1 MHRFLLATLA
11 AGCLLTTSLQA
22 ESKIGFR
29 QLGSTKPVVV
39 ERGKKTT
46 IQIRSSFTLDGTHSV
61 FFDKP
66 GITMK
71 FLETKPIAAPR
82 TGRGRT
88 GTPFRFECNVPADQE
103 PGIYEMR
110 VATKQAVSSITHLL
124 VSEYPVVLEAA
135 KENGTPANAQ
145 SVPVPVAIS
154 GVCEKA
160 EDVDCFAVNGKAGQE
175 LTFQI
180 YAQRV
185 TQAVH
190 SMQSGGGV
198 YLMDPIL
205 TLFGPN
211 GQVVAQNDNFIG
223 GDSFLAFKLPEDGTY
238 VLEVRDAR
246 YIGNDKYVYC
256 VEISDRPFAHA
267 VFPIAVQSGKPTEV
281 SLVGHNLGTSPS
293 ATITIGISNPSAS
306 DETHNG
312 ATWKTFR
319 FRTPLGETNPV
330 PILVSQSPQLM
341 ASTGNDSIANAIPLT
356 LPVGVNARFSNPEQS
371 HYYSFDAVK
380 GKYYL
385 FEIIAHRSGL
395 PLDCVLEI
403 QDETGKKLA
412 EADDGLQTKD
422 PKLYFK
428 APADGKLFVVLRD
441 LHDRGGERFFYH
453 LKAEPSGP
461 DFEVHGEY
469 YYAQI
474 APGTRMVWFAKITR
488 LNGFKGPVE
497 MHVDGLPKG
506 VSVTPV
512 TIPAGM
518 TYCSLLLSAAPDA
531 KVNASLARVY
541 GKATIADTDDKP
553 QEVIRYGRITCEL
566 QTQGG
571 GQARWPISTQLVG
584 VTEPLDLL
592 KVEATPSELTLK
604 PGGKAEITVRIERS
618 KGYKDPVT
626 LAMAFKYF
634 STTYGNQLPPGVTVS
649 KSSKARLTGNVLEGK
664 IILEATDKAMPV
676 ERLPISVLAR
686 VSITFSITT
695 NYGSNPVYLTIP
707 APAEVTKK

>member
-1 MHRFLLATLA
+1 MHRFLLAALA

-46 IQIRSSFTLDGTHSV
+46 IQIRSNFTLDGTHTV

-82 TGRGRT
+82 TGRGRV
-88 GTPFRFECNVPADQE
+88 GTPFRFECDVPADQE

-124 VSEYPVVLEAA
+124 VSEFPVVLEQQ
-135 KENGTPANAQ
+135 KENGTPATAQ
-145 SVPVPVAIS
+145 AVSIPVAIS
-154 GVCEKA
+154 GVCEQA
-160 EDVDCFAVNGKAGQE
+160 EDVDCFAVTGKAGQG
-175 LTFQI
+175 LTFQV

-190 SMQSGGGV
+190 SMQSGGGT

-223 GDSFLAFKLPEDGTY
+223 GDSFIAYQLPQDGKY

-246 YIGNDKYVYC
+246 YVGNDKYVYG
-256 VEISDRPFAHA
+256 VEISDRPYAHA
-267 VFPIAVQSGKPTEV
+267 LFPIAVQSGKPTEV
-281 SLVGHNLGTSPS
+281 SVVGHNLGEMPK
-293 ATITIGISNPSAS
+293 ATITVDSGEDAEPN
-306 DETHNG
+306 NG
-312 ATWKTFR
+312 ATWKNIR
-319 FRTPLGETNPV
+319 MRTPVGVTNPV
-330 PILVSQSPQLM
+330 AVLVSQSPQLM
-341 ASTGNDSIANAIPLT
+341 APAGNDSIASATPLT
-356 LPVGVNARFSNPEQS
+356 LPVGVNARFTNPEQS

-385 FEIIAHRSGL
+385 FEIIAHRRNL

-403 QDETGKKLA
+403 HDETGKKLA

-428 APADGKLFVVLRD
+428 APADGKFFVVLRD

-453 LKAEPSGP
+453 LKAELSGP

-469 YYAQI
+469 YYAQV
-474 APGTRMVWFAKITR
+474 APGTRMVWFAKINR
-488 LNGFKGPVE
+488 LNGFNGPVE
-497 MHVDGLPKG
+497 MHINGLPKG

-531 KVNASLARVY
+531 KVSASLARVY
-541 GKATIADTDDKP
+541 GKAKIPGADDKP

-571 GQARWPISTQLVG
+571 GQARWPISTQLIG

-604 PGGKAEITVRIERS
+604 PGGTAEITVRIERS
-618 KGYKDPVT
+618 KDYKDPVT

-634 STTYGNQLPPGVTVS
+634 RTTYGNQLPPGVTVS
-649 KSSKARLTGNVLEGK
+649 KKSKARLTGNVLEGK
-664 IILEATDKAMPV
+664 IVLEATDKAMPV
-676 ERLPISVLAR
+676 QRLPISVLAR

-707 APAEVTKK
+707 PPAAVTKK